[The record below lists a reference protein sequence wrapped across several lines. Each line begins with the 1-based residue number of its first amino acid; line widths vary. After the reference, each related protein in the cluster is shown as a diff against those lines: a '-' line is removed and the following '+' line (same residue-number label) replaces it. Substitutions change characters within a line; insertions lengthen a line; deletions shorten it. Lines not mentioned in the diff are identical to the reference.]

1 MDESIGNLSEQTAR
15 NLLDIILPGSDLSS
29 IAVPEGSYSNFTH
42 IVKAQLKDGSP
53 HQVVVRRYK
62 VFGEYDR
69 GEKARREFQ
78 TLCLLNRHKVPA
90 PEALYLDDA
99 GKVLEIPGIV
109 TNFVKGSL
117 LMDTPP
123 EPLDWAR
130 KLARTLAK
138 IHSIP
143 CGEEE
148 QKFLLKGNAEAA
160 WVAKFD
166 VPPRYMQEYPSGV
179 EVWQLLRELF
189 PKLEKDDPVL
199 LHIDYWSGNILWH
212 ENEISAVLDW
222 EEAAYGDPAV
232 DLGYARMNMVLMG
245 LPEAADEFLHTY
257 ESQTG
262 SRIKNLGFWELA
274 ASVRPMIDPV
284 GWKVA
289 GANGL
294 NTNIFL
300 KFIEDAKKRIS

>member
-1 MDESIGNLSEQTAR
+1 MEESLGDLSEQTAR
-15 NLLDIILPGSDLSS
+15 NLLDIIFPGSVLTS
-29 IAVPEGSYSNFTH
+29 IRVPDGSFSNYTH
-42 IVKAQLKDGSP
+42 IVKMQLKDGSP
-53 HQVVVRRYK
+53 YQIVVRRYK
-62 VFGEYDR
+62 VFGNYDR
-69 GEKARREFQ
+69 GEKARREFK
-78 TLCLLNRHKVPA
+78 TFCLLNKHKVPA

-109 TNFVKGSL
+109 TSFVKGSL
-117 LMDTPP
+117 FMDTPSD
-123 EPLDWAR
+123 PLDWTR

-160 WVAKFD
+160 WVVKFD
-166 VPPRYMQEYPSGV
+166 VPPRYMQEYPGGV
-179 EVWQLLRELF
+179 EVWQWMRELF
-189 PKLEKDDPVL
+189 PKLQEDIPVL
-199 LHIDYWSGNILWH
+199 LHIDYWPGNILWH

-232 DLGYARMNMVLMG
+232 DVAYARMNMVLMG
-245 LPEAADEFLHTY
+245 LPDAADEFLRTY

-262 SRIKNLGFWELA
+262 REIKNLGFWELA

-289 GANGL
+289 GANRL

-300 KFIEDAKKRIS
+300 KFIEDAKER